1 MPRPSRTDLSH
12 PRARPAP
19 GPLSR
24 ILPGWPTAMIA
35 ALVMCATAPGQTAG
49 VSVFINPM
57 IADLGIPRSQISTAY
72 MVGTLFGGLMLPFVG
87 RWVDRFGSRRSM
99 LVIGIAFAAALAW
112 MAVVQDVWT
121 VAVGYMLIRSLGQ
134 GALGLVAVTYASRWF
149 VHHRGTALG
158 FVSAAGSAG
167 ISLAP
172 VAFELLLVQLGWRS
186 VWLIAGLAVA
196 LVVVPLA
203 LLVVRDRTPQ
213 TADDGSDPLP
223 GEVGMTRGQTLREP
237 WFWVLTTSVAVSG
250 MFTTAV
256 TFHQI
261 DLLQGHGLSSTAAA
275 ATFLP
280 QSIAGI
286 AATLVAGRLADRVS
300 PRLLIV
306 AGMLMHTVAF
316 LWATSVGPGWSAFV
330 YGLAL
335 GAAGAFART
344 VEIVNVPD
352 TFGTRHL
359 GAIRGVVSAVAVGST
374 ALGPVLFAALEART
388 GSYTTPLVIAAV
400 IPLLVAGFALIA
412 RRPQPASL

>member
-1 MPRPSRTDLSH
+1 
-12 PRARPAP
+12 
-19 GPLSR
+19 
-24 ILPGWPTAMIA
+24 MIA

-57 IADLGIPRSQISTAY
+57 VADLDIPRSQISTAY

-149 VHHRGTALG
+149 IRHRGTALG

-172 VAFELLLVQLGWRS
+172 VGFELLLVQLGWRT
-186 VWLIAGLAVA
+186 VWIIAGLAVA

-203 LLVVRDRTPQ
+203 VFVVRDRAPEP
-213 TADDGSDPLP
+213 APADGSSPLP
-223 GEVGMTRGQTLREP
+223 GEVGMTRGQALREP
-237 WFWVLTTSVAVSG
+237 WFWVLTSSVAVSG

-261 DLLQGHGLSSTAAA
+261 DLLQRHGLSSTAAA

-280 QSIAGI
+280 QSLAGI
-286 AATLVAGRLADRVS
+286 AATLVAGRLADWVS

-306 AGMLMHTVAF
+306 AGMLMHTFAF
-316 LWATSVGPGWSAFV
+316 LWATSVDPGWSAVV

-359 GAIRGVVSAVAVGST
+359 GAIRGVVAAVAVGST

-388 GSYTTPLVIAAV
+388 GSYTTPLVIAAT
-400 IPLLVAGFALIA
+400 IPLLVAVFALVA
-412 RRPQPASL
+412 RRPQLPAR